1 MVRWLGDEV
10 KGIKDLEV
18 TGNVPEEFRAC
29 RGLLLLAAH
38 LDASQITVKNDPGA
52 GGRRGVRGMGD
63 MDGRPHPTQGAFVIG
78 PSTPPRVS
86 V

>member
-1 MVRWLGDEV
+1 MWLRDEITW
-10 KGIKDLEV
+10 IKDLEV
-18 TGNVPEEFRAC
+18 TGNGPEEFRAC

-63 MDGRPHPTQGAFVIG
+63 MDGRPHPTQEAFVIG
-78 PSTPPRVS
+78 PLTLLSA
-86 V
+86 